1 MPEGL
6 GTHARTAQAVPQQG
20 EGIAMA
26 GRTMFDKIWDQ
37 HIVADLGEGWA
48 LLHIDRHLL
57 HDLSGGRALE
67 ALDERELSVRNP
79 ELAFATPDHAVSS
92 APGRTAASYEPG
104 AVLHQGLQS
113 RARANHIAFFDL
125 GQDGQGIVHVMAPE
139 LGIVLP
145 GTTLICGDSHTCT
158 NGAVGALA
166 FGVGSSELTHAL
178 ATQTLRQRK
187 PRRMR
192 LRFEGASGP
201 HVGPKDLIL
210 HAIGV
215 LGAKAGTGYA
225 VEYAG
230 SAVRAMTIEQRLT
243 LCNLSIEMG
252 AKIGQIAPDDTTYAY
267 LAGRRYAPKGAA
279 FDTAVAAWRQLPSD
293 ADAMFDREAVID
305 AATVAPIVT
314 WGTSPEHAMGVDGM
328 IPDPEAAAD
337 PNARAA
343 RRAALD
349 YMGLRPGQPIAGTPI
364 DWVFIGSCTNGRLS
378 DLRQAAAVLGGRHIA
393 AGVTAWVVPGS
404 ERVKRDAEAEGL
416 DQVFRNAGFTWR
428 ESGCSMCVAANG
440 ERVPPGARSVS
451 TSNRNFV
458 GRQGPGARTH
468 LASPA
473 MAAAA
478 ALAGAITDVRG
489 I

>member
-1 MPEGL
+1 
-6 GTHARTAQAVPQQG
+6 
-20 EGIAMA
+20 
-26 GRTMFDKIWDQ
+26 MFDKIWDR
-37 HIVADLGEGWA
+37 HVVADLGEGWA

-67 ALDERELSVRNP
+67 SLTARGLTARNP

-92 APGRTAASYEPG
+92 APGRTAASYPPG
-104 AVLHQGLQS
+104 AVLHEGL
-113 RARANHIAFFDL
+113 RTMTAANGIAFFDL

-145 GTTLICGDSHTCT
+145 GVTLICGDSHTCT
-158 NGAVGALA
+158 NGALGALA

-187 PRRMR
+187 PGRMR
-192 LRFEGASGP
+192 VRFEGACGP

-210 HAIGV
+210 HAIGE

-230 SAVRAMTIEQRLT
+230 AAVRAMTVEERLT

-252 AKIGQIAPDDTTYAY
+252 AKMGMIAPDDATYAY
-267 LAGRRYAPKGAA
+267 LEGRRYAPKGAA
-279 FDTAVAAWRQLPSD
+279 FDAAVAQWRMLPSD
-293 ADAMFDREAVID
+293 DDAVFDREAVID
-305 AATVAPIVT
+305 AASVAPTVT
-314 WGTSPEHAMGVDGM
+314 WGTSPEHAMRVDGLV
-328 IPDPEAAAD
+328 PDPDAAAD
-337 PNARAA
+337 EAGRAA
-343 RRAALD
+343 WQAALD
-349 YMGLRPGQPIAGTPI
+349 YMGLAPGQPIAGTPV
-364 DWVFIGSCTNGRLS
+364 DWVFIGSCTNSRLS
-378 DLRQAAAVLGGRHIA
+378 DLRQAAAVAKGGHVA
-393 AGVTAWVVPGS
+393 PGVTAWVVPGS
-404 ERVKRDAEAEGL
+404 ERVKRAAEAEGL
-416 DQVFRNAGFTWR
+416 DRLFRDAGFAWR

-440 ERVPPGARSVS
+440 ERVPPGQRSVS

-478 ALAGAITDVRG
+478 ALTGAITDVRAL
-489 I
+489 

>member
-1 MPEGL
+1 M
-6 GTHARTAQAVPQQG
+6 T
-20 EGIAMA
+20 
-26 GRTMFDKIWDQ
+26 GRTMFDKIWRQ
-37 HIVADLGEGWA
+37 HVVADLGEDWA

-67 ALDERELSVRNP
+67 MLEERGLRTRNP

-92 APGRTAASYEPG
+92 LPGRTASSYPPG
-104 AVLHQGLQS
+104 AALHDGLRD
-113 RARANHIAFFDL
+113 RARADGIAFFNL

-158 NGAVGALA
+158 NGALGALA

-178 ATQTLRQRK
+178 ATQTLRQRR
-187 PRRMR
+187 PRTMR
-192 LRFEGASGP
+192 LRFEGQPSP

-210 HAIGV
+210 HAIGTF
-215 LGAKAGTGYA
+215 GAKAGTGYA

-230 SAVRAMTIEQRLT
+230 ATIRAMTIEQRLT

-252 AKIGQIAPDDTTYAY
+252 AKIGMIAPDDGTYKY
-267 LAGRRYAPKGAA
+267 LAARRYAPKGAM
-279 FDTAVAAWRQLPSD
+279 FDRAVAAWRHLPSD
-293 ADAMFDREAVID
+293 DDARFDRDETID
-305 AATVAPIVT
+305 VAAVAPTVT
-314 WGTSPEHAMGVDGM
+314 WGTSPEHAMPVDGV
-328 IPDPEAAAD
+328 IPDPADGTDAAI
-337 PNARAA
+337 RTA

-349 YMGLRPGQPIAGTPI
+349 YMGLEPGRPIAGTKV
-364 DWVFIGSCTNGRLS
+364 DWVFIGSCTNSRLS
-378 DLRQAAAVLGGRHIA
+378 DLRQAAAIVRDGRVA
-393 AGVTAWVVPGS
+393 PGVTAWVVPGS
-404 ERVKRDAEAEGL
+404 ERVKREAEAEGL
-416 DQVFRNAGFTWR
+416 DRLFRAAGFAWR
-428 ESGCSMCVAANG
+428 EPGCSMCVAANG
-440 ERVPPGARSVS
+440 EQVPPGARAIS

-478 ALAGAITDVRG
+478 ALRGAITDVRTL
-489 I
+489 

>member
-1 MPEGL
+1 MPGL
-6 GTHARTAQAVPQQG
+6 TL
-20 EGIAMA
+20 
-26 GRTMFDKIWDQ
+26 FDKVWNQ
-37 HIVADLGEGWA
+37 HVVANLGDGWA

-67 ALDERELSVRNP
+67 ALESRGLTTRNP
-79 ELAFATPDHAVSS
+79 ELAFATPDHAVSTM
-92 APGRTAASYEPG
+92 PGRTAATHGPG
-104 AVLHQGLQS
+104 AALHEGLRS
-113 RARANHIAFFDL
+113 RAAANGITFFGL

-139 LGIVLP
+139 LGIALP
-145 GTTLICGDSHTCT
+145 GMTLICGDSHTCT
-158 NGAVGALA
+158 NGALGALA

-192 LRFEGASGP
+192 LRFEGVRSA

-210 HAIGV
+210 HAIGA

-230 SAVRAMTIEQRLT
+230 AAVRAMTVEERLT

-252 AKIGQIAPDDTTYAY
+252 AKMGMVAPDERTYEY
-267 LAGRRYAPKGAA
+267 VAGRRFAPKGRA
-279 FDTAVAAWRQLPSD
+279 FAMALASWRQLPSD
-293 ADAMFDREAVID
+293 AGAVFDREEVID
-305 AATVAPIVT
+305 AAAVAPTVT
-314 WGTSPEHAMGVDGM
+314 WGTSPEHAMPVDNA

-337 PNARAA
+337 EAERAA

-349 YMGLRPGQPIAGTPI
+349 YMGLEAGRPIAGTKV
-364 DWVFIGSCTNGRLS
+364 DWVFIGSCTNSRLS
-378 DLRQAAAVLGGRHIA
+378 DLRLAANVVRGRQVA

-404 ERVKRDAEAEGL
+404 ERVRREAEAEGL
-416 DQVFRNAGFTWR
+416 DRLFREAGFEWR
-428 ESGCSMCVAANG
+428 EAGCSMCVAANG
-440 ERVPPGARSVS
+440 ERVPPGARSIS

-478 ALAGAITDVRG
+478 ALRGEITDVRAL
-489 I
+489 

>member
-1 MPEGL
+1 M
-6 GTHARTAQAVPQQG
+6 TT
-20 EGIAMA
+20 
-26 GRTMFDKIWDQ
+26 RTMFDKIWDQ
-37 HIVADLGEGWA
+37 HVVADLGEGWA

-67 ALDERELSVRNP
+67 ALGARGLTARNP
-79 ELAFATPDHAVSS
+79 ELAFATADHAVSS
-92 APGRTAASYEPG
+92 APGRTAASYGPG
-104 AVLHQGLQS
+104 ATLHESLQTRS
-113 RARANHIAFFDL
+113 RANHIAFFDL
-125 GQDGQGIVHVMAPE
+125 GEDGQGIVHVMAPE

-178 ATQTLRQRK
+178 ATQTLRQRR
-187 PRRMR
+187 PRTMR
-192 LRFEGASGP
+192 VRFEGECGP
-201 HVGPKDLIL
+201 YVGPKDLIL
-210 HAIGV
+210 HAIAA

-230 SAVRAMTIEQRLT
+230 AAVRAMTIEQRLT

-252 AKIGQIAPDDTTYAY
+252 AKMGMIAPDDTTYAY
-267 LAGRRYAPKGAA
+267 LRNRRFAPKGAA
-279 FDTAVAAWRQLPSD
+279 FDAAVDHWRHLPSD
-293 ADAMFDREAVID
+293 AGAVFDREEVID
-305 AATVAPIVT
+305 AALVVPTVT
-314 WGTSPEHAMGVDGM
+314 WGTSPEHAIGVDGLV
-328 IPDPEAAAD
+328 PDPDASADPAVHSAQAAA
-337 PNARAA
+337 
-343 RRAALD
+343 LQ
-349 YMGLRPGQPIAGTPI
+349 YMDLRPGQPIAGTKV
-364 DWVFIGSCTNGRLS
+364 DWVFIGSCTNSRLS
-378 DLRQAAAVLGGRHIA
+378 DLQQAASVIGDRRVAP
-393 AGVTAWVVPGS
+393 GVTAWVVPGS
-404 ERVKRDAEAEGL
+404 ERVKRDAEALGL
-416 DQVFRNAGFTWR
+416 DRVFRDAGFGWR
-428 ESGCSMCVAANG
+428 EPGCSMCVAANG

-478 ALAGAITDVRG
+478 ALAGAITDVRE